1 MADTSLSPRPRPSP
15 AHSERC
21 PLSRTSKRGRPALVH
36 NLRSGA
42 AVALPEVSGEPSRDG
57 HAESGHAVEHLAADP
72 GLDLLRGQ
80 SPGAER
86 SADDDLVAQHPGL
99 DERAPAV
106 ADGLLPSQS
115 ALGGVGVP
123 AAETSLTTAVARGGM
138 ITV

>member
-72 GLDLLRGQ
+72 GLVKQRANQRGVALLGRGQ
-80 SPGAER
+80 GRSEYLAGVRIDGQVQLAPGPPIAAAMLGHPPFTGAENLQ
-86 SADDDLVAQHPGL
+86 AG
-99 DERAPAV
+99 AV
-106 ADGLLPSQS
+106 
-115 ALGGVGVP
+115 
-123 AAETSLTTAVARGGM
+123 
-138 ITV
+138 